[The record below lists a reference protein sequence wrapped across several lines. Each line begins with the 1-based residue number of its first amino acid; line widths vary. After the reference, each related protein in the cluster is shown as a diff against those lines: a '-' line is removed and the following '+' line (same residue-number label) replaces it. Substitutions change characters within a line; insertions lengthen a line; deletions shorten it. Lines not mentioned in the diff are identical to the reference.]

1 MAIQIEVPGEKV
13 DEFCRKNRIRKL
25 SFFGS
30 VTREDFGPESD
41 IDVLVEFEDGAKV
54 TYFDLFDMEQE
65 LSGVLGGRKVEIM
78 TPKSLSKYF
87 RDEVLKEAEVQ
98 YVQT

>member
-30 VTREDFGPESD
+30 VTRDDFGPESD